1 MKKTFYAIQNNN
13 GNYLDCMFQQTEL
26 RDDIPWTCDE
36 EVALVE
42 DSEAAAQHYLDL
54 YVRPRLPNGIT
65 CAVVELEFDD
75 D

>member
-13 GNYLDCMFQQTEL
+13 GNYLDCMFQQTED

-36 EVALVE
+36 RVALVE

-54 YVRPRLPNGIT
+54 YVRSRLPNDIT
-65 CAVVELEFDD
+65 CVVVELEFDD

>member
-13 GNYLDCMFQQTEL
+13 GNYLDCMFQQTEDQ
-26 RDDIPWTCDE
+26 DDIPWTCDE
-36 EVALVE
+36 ELALVE
-42 DSEAAAQHYLDL
+42 DTKEKSEKYLNE
-54 YVRPRLPNGIT
+54 YVISKLPNGIT